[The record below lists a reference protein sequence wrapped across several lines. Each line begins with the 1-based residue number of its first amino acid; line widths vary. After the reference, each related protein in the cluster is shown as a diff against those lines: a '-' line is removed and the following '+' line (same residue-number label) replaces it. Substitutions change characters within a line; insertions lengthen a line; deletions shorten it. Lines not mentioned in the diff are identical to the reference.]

1 MRRVTATL
9 LSIVLLIWALPMAA
23 LLASSLI
30 QGDLSS
36 LLRGEAMPSLQ
47 QYRTLFEN
55 QQLLI
60 RFRNSAVMTAGI
72 LALQLPLSVL
82 GGFWLARRKGKAQ
95 AIMAICMVIAMLLP
109 FQSVMVPA
117 FRLSKWTGLYD
128 SPWAVILL
136 QAFSPLGTLTVWFFL
151 RAIPEDNWEA
161 ALLDTSSQ
169 LRIFL
174 RAILPQLLPALAV
187 LALLC
192 FAEAWN
198 LVEQPLILLQD
209 EGQLPASVSL
219 NDLELN
225 GVEPYAGAVV
235 YSLPILLLYAVVG
248 VILNKRQVD
257 TQMV

>member
-23 LLASSLI
+23 LLTSSLI

-36 LLRGEAMPSLQ
+36 LLRGEAAPSLQ

-55 QQLLI
+55 RQLLI

-169 LRIFL
+169 LKIFL
-174 RAILPQLLPALAV
+174 RVILPQLLPALAV
-187 LALLC
+187 LILLC
-192 FAEAWN
+192 FAEAC
-198 LVEQPLILLQD
+198 LQD

-235 YSLPILLLYAVVG
+235 YSLPILFLYAVVG